1 MKKDTRIFLRLENDL
16 KNILFEGTESSGIS
30 TSQYIRDLIRDN
42 VTRDFPEVCGKYY
55 KKG

>member
-55 KKG
+55 H